1 MRRALGKGLAQLIG
15 EQADG
20 APNEVPVE
28 SIRPNS
34 SQPRVTFDEEPLREL
49 AASIKEAG
57 ILQPLVVRPLAEG
70 TYELIAGER
79 RWRAAKLAGLRT
91 VPVIV
96 RSAGRQDSLEWA
108 LIENIQR
115 EDIAP
120 LECARAY
127 RKLVDEFGLTQEEV
141 ADKVGKSR
149 VTVTNTLR
157 LLRLPGRIQDA
168 LAGGQIS
175 EGHARAILGA
185 GSEPAQLALFDRIV
199 NQGWTVK
206 QVEEGART
214 TMSKPRKKSSRVLDR
229 DPELASIEEALS
241 QRVGSPVFVHRTSKG
256 GHIEIR
262 FYSDSDLER
271 VLEELGVRI

>member
-15 EQADG
+15 EQHEG
-20 APNEVPVE
+20 GPSEVPVDA
-28 SIRPNS
+28 IRPNA
-34 SQPRVTFDEEPLREL
+34 SQPRITFDEDALQEL
-49 AASIKEAG
+49 ADSIREAG
-57 ILQPLVVRPLAEG
+57 ILQPLIVRPLTEG

-79 RWRAAKLAGLRT
+79 RWRAAQLAGLRT

-127 RKLVDEFGLTQEEV
+127 RRLVDEFGLTQEEV

-149 VTVTNTLR
+149 SAVANTLR
-157 LLRLPGRIQDA
+157 LLRLPEKIQDA
-168 LAGGQIS
+168 LAAGKIS

-185 GSEPAQLALFDRIV
+185 GGEAAQLALFDKIQR
-199 NQGWTVK
+199 QGLNVRDVEQGARATMARPRASTVK
-206 QVEEGART
+206 PL
-214 TMSKPRKKSSRVLDR
+214 KR
-229 DPELASIEEALS
+229 DPALLEVEEALS
-241 QRVGSPVFVHRTSKG
+241 EKFGTTVRVKRSGKG
-256 GHIEIR
+256 GEIVVS
-262 FYSDSDLER
+262 FYSDEDLER
-271 VLEELGVRI
+271 LLEEWDVRI

>member
-15 EQADG
+15 EQSEG
-20 APNEVPVE
+20 TPNEIAVDA
-28 SIRPNS
+28 IRPNS
-34 SQPRVTFDEEPLREL
+34 SQPRTTFDDDSLQEL

-57 ILQPLVVRPLAEG
+57 ILQPLIVRPLREG
-70 TYELIAGER
+70 LYELIAGER
-79 RWRAAKLAGLRT
+79 RWRAAQIAGLET

-127 RKLVDEFGLTQEEV
+127 RRLIDEFGLTQEEV

-149 VTVTNTLR
+149 SGVANTMR
-157 LLRLPGRIQDA
+157 LLRLPEKIQDA
-168 LAGGQIS
+168 LALGKIT

-185 GSEPAQLALFDRIV
+185 GSEAAQLALFDKIV
-199 NQGWTVK
+199 REGLNVRG
-206 QVEEGART
+206 VEVGARK
-214 TMSKPRKKSSRVLDR
+214 TMAKPRASKSLKR
-229 DPELASIEEALS
+229 DPAVAEVEEALS
-241 QRVGSPVFVHRTSKG
+241 ERFGTSVRVKLDGKG
-256 GHIEIR
+256 GEIVVP
-262 FYSDSDLER
+262 FYSEDDLDR
-271 VLEELGVRI
+271 LLEGWDIRL

>member
-15 EQADG
+15 EQAD
-20 APNEVPVE
+20 ATPSEVAV
-28 SIRPNS
+28 SAIRPNAN
-34 SQPRVTFDEEPLREL
+34 QPRVHFDDEALQDL
-49 AASIKEAG
+49 AASIREVG
-57 ILQPLVVRPLAEG
+57 VLQPIIVRPLTEG

-79 RWRAAKLAGLRT
+79 RWRAAQLAGLAT
-91 VPVIV
+91 IPVIV

-127 RKLVDEFGLTQEEV
+127 RRLVDEFGLTQEEV

-157 LLRLPGRIQDA
+157 LLRLPARIQEGLAAGRIT
-168 LAGGQIS
+168 

-185 GSEPAQLALFDRIV
+185 GSEVAQLALYDKIV
-199 NQGWTVK
+199 RQGLSAK
-206 QVEEGART
+206 EAESGARA
-214 TMSKPRKKSSRVLDR
+214 TMAKPRQGKKAALR
-229 DPELASIEEALS
+229 DPDMMRIEEALS
-241 QRVGSPVFVHRTSKG
+241 EKLGTTVRIKPSGRG
-256 GHIEIR
+256 GEITVPY
-262 FYSDSDLER
+262 YSEEDLER
-271 VLEELGVRI
+271 LIEELGVQL